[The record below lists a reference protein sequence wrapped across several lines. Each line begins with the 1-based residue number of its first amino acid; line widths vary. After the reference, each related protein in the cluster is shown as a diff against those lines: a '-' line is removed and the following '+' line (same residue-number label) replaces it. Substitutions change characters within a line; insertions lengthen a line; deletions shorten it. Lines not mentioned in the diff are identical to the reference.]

1 MFRVIEQM
9 GKVRPQLCW
18 FIALKYVVTLLIG
31 SGATQNVVKLA
42 ALEKRPTSYKFLRK
56 DGKREAATV
65 RLANSALVK
74 PKEFRL
80 DSPSSLV
87 TFLAKKS
94 LHC

>member
-1 MFRVIEQM
+1 M
-9 GKVRPQLCW
+9 
-18 FIALKYVVTLLIG
+18 VTLLIG
-31 SGATQNVVKLA
+31 SGATQNFVKLA
-42 ALEKRPTSYKFLRK
+42 AFEKRPASYKFLRK

-74 PKEFRL
+74 PKEFML